1 MKTNSLIESSIFY
14 NILIIKFNFINW
26 GFMMLRYITQIILLF
41 TASICINL
49 FSMEKEIKFMAL
61 GEDILSN
68 IIFFT
73 VNKQKSY
80 LNDINLSLKNIKQYF
95 ALKLVCK
102 NFKSIIENEILVKIV
117 FNFVDAD
124 SFNPITSSTL
134 LRFFL
139 KKYIEKNGLNQL
151 KQQFSLELDNHKK
164 MYDSIMHS
172 LDDPY
177 KNSGL
182 SSMERELLI
191 ASAVGDE
198 DKAKD
203 LMQRC
208 VNPDIC
214 NILHFTPLMLAVM
227 NNNKFIVNLLILCG
241 ASLENK
247 NFLDNTALKIAI
259 DNGCSEMIEILRE
272 AGAFEEELL
281 PEKNLR
287 ESGILLRRNSLSNR
301 RSIRIPFKRANSFK
315 GTATI
320 EKKKKD
326 DSKKDVKKEKSNGK
340 CISM

>member
-1 MKTNSLIESSIFY
+1 MLKY
-14 NILIIKFNFINW
+14 IN
-26 GFMMLRYITQIILLF
+26 QIILLF
-41 TASICINL
+41 ICSIYINL
-49 FSMEKEIKFMAL
+49 FSMETEISFIDFSD
-61 GEDILSN
+61 DILSN

-73 VNKQKSY
+73 INSKHIY
-80 LNDINLSLKNIKQYF
+80 FNDINLSLKNIKQYF
-95 ALKLVCK
+95 ILKSVCK
-102 NFKSIIENEILVKIV
+102 KFKAMVENETLAKAAFGLPKDISI
-117 FNFVDAD
+117 N
-124 SFNPITSSTL
+124 SINSSTV
-134 LRFFL
+134 LRIFL
-139 KKYIEKNGLNQL
+139 KKYIEENGLEHI
-151 KQQFSLELDNHKK
+151 KQQFSLEVDKHKK
-164 MYDSIMHS
+164 IYSSIMHS
-172 LDDPY
+172 LDDQY
-177 KNSGL
+177 NNRKTSLIEQN
-182 SSMERELLI
+182 LLI
-191 ASAVGDE
+191 ASAMGDF
-198 DKAKD
+198 DKVKD
-203 LMQRC
+203 LVQRG
-208 VNPDIC
+208 VDPDIC
-214 NILHFTPLMLAVM
+214 NVLHFTPLMFAVM

-287 ESGILLRRNSLSNR
+287 ESGILPRRSSLSNR